1 MLHSMDHC
9 DFGEI
14 QPSSLNSAL
23 RLSVKLS
30 VKGLPE
36 SMTRTSNSVMAIK
49 TFEWLQAKRLRAVS
63 SIEISLSIC
72 PLLILYILGPV
83 SCSRFILS

>member
-14 QPSSLNSAL
+14 QPSSLNRAA

-30 VKGLPE
+30 VKKLPE
-36 SMTRTSNSVMAIK
+36 SMTRTSNSVMAMK
-49 TFEWLQAKRLRAVS
+49 TFE
-63 SIEISLSIC
+63 
-72 PLLILYILGPV
+72 
-83 SCSRFILS
+83 